1 MDANLNNLSKAK
13 RMTAVDYMVSIVP
26 VLLFGLFIDDGADFW
41 MIGAVGVYVLFIAIG
56 GCGGSLTTV
65 YAKLTQ
71 SMKLQKPVAEYAR
84 FVGVGVLYYLLW
96 CGFMVMFSLL
106 V

>member
-1 MDANLNNLSKAK
+1 MNTNLNNSSKAK
-13 RMTAVDYMVSIVP
+13 RMTVVDYMASIVP
-26 VLLFGLFIDDGADFW
+26 ALLFGLFIDDGADFW

-71 SMKLQKPVAEYAR
+71 SMKLQKPMTENAR

>member
-1 MDANLNNLSKAK
+1 MNANLNKLSKAK
-13 RMTAVDYMVSIVP
+13 RMTVVDYMASIVP
-26 VLLFGLFIDDGADFW
+26 ALLFGLFIDDGADFW
-41 MIGAVGVYVLFIAIG
+41 MFGAVGVYVLFIAIG

-71 SMKLQKPVAEYAR
+71 SMKLQKPMTEYAR

>member
-1 MDANLNNLSKAK
+1 M
-13 RMTAVDYMVSIVP
+13 VDYMASIVP
-26 VLLFGLFIDDGADFW
+26 ALLFGLFIDDGADFW

-71 SMKLQKPVAEYAR
+71 SMKLQKPMTENAR

>member
-1 MDANLNNLSKAK
+1 MNANLNNPSKAK
-13 RMTAVDYMVSIVP
+13 RMTVVDYMASIVP
-26 VLLFGLFIDDGADFW
+26 ALLFGLFIDDGADFW
-41 MIGAVGVYVLFIAIG
+41 MFGTVGVYVLFIAIG
-56 GCGGSLTTV
+56 GCGFSLTTV

-71 SMKLQKPVAEYAR
+71 SMKLQKPMTEYAR

>member
-26 VLLFGLFIDDGADFW
+26 ALLFGLFIDDGADFW
-41 MIGAVGVYVLFIAIG
+41 MIGAVGVYVLFIVIG

>member
-26 VLLFGLFIDDGADFW
+26 ALLFGLFIDDGADFW

>member
-1 MDANLNNLSKAK
+1 MNANLNNSSKAK
-13 RMTAVDYMVSIVP
+13 RMTVVDYMASIVP
-26 VLLFGLFIDDGADFW
+26 ALLFGLFIDDGADFW
-41 MIGAVGVYVLFIAIG
+41 MFGAVGVYVLFIAIG

-71 SMKLQKPVAEYAR
+71 SMKLQKPMTKYAC